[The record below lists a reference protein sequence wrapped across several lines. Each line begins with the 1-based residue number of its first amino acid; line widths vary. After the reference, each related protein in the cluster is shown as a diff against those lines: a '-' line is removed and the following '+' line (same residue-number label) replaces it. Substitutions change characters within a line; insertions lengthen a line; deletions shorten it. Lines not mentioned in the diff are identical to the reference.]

1 MFVRLMPCL
10 AAPLLA
16 ALGACSV
23 WTSSSQPDA
32 SLEVS
37 DAPQV
42 MATVSAEAT
51 DPPALE
57 PDIEAPHET
66 AEASPLVN
74 RFVVRPE
81 LYPVADI
88 GLKGILTKRGS
99 CLLIENVGNR
109 DNLLT
114 LFPSFDATYVSWNG
128 EALITPTQ
136 EIGLGDEFW
145 FSGNLGTSDETIEE
159 CGVFRGATI
168 SIK

>member
-1 MFVRLMPCL
+1 MPHL
-10 AAPLLA
+10 GAPLLA

-23 WTSSSQPDA
+23 STSSSQTDA
-32 SLEVS
+32 SLEVP
-37 DAPQV
+37 DAPQLV
-42 MATVSAEAT
+42 VTAPAEVT

-99 CLLIENVGNR
+99 CLLIENFGNW

-128 EALITPTQ
+128 KALITPTQ
-136 EIGLGDEFW
+136 EIQLGDEFW
-145 FSGNLGTSDETIEE
+145 FSANLGRDTSVVAD
-159 CGVFRGATI
+159 CGDVKKATI
-168 SIK
+168 SVK